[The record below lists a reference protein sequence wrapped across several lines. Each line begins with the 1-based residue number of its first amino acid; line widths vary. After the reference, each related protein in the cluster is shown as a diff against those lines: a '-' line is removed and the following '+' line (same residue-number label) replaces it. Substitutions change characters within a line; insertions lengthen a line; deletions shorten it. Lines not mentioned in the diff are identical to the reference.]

1 MIRIENLIHKYDFW
15 ESDNRKIK
23 KTVLDGV
30 SFDIP
35 SGQFLAILGPNGCG
49 KSTLARHLNA
59 LLLPDEG
66 TVWIDGKNTADQQAL
81 WDIREA
87 VGMVFQNPDN
97 QIIGTTVEE
106 DVAFGPENRC
116 VSPEEIRA
124 RVEESLSA
132 VGLLHKRKTS
142 PSRLSGGQ
150 KQRVAIAGV
159 KACQASCI
167 VFDEPTAML
176 DPAARGKVLELIRYL
191 NKEAGVTTILI
202 THHMDEV
209 VDADSVLLMD
219 QGRIVRHGTPADIF
233 SDLEL
238 LKAVKMEAPQITELA
253 DRIHK
258 RGFPVRIPVLHE
270 KELTDAVVSA
280 FANAFPPELNAG
292 HTGQAGQNRQR
303 GCMEKSSE
311 EAIFRVERIGYTY
324 GTGTVNECKA
334 LKDISFE
341 VHKGECIG
349 LIGASGSG
357 KTTLIRH
364 LNGLL
369 KADTGEIYFENQ
381 NIYDRKYNLTQL
393 RRKVGLVFQ
402 YPENQLFGRT
412 VLDDVCYG
420 PMNLGMSRAEAEQS
434 AKTCLELVGIDEK
447 HYASSP
453 FDLSGGEKRKAAI
466 AGVLAMHP
474 KVLVLDEP
482 AAGLDPATKHKIFD
496 MLNRLK
502 TELQIAIILVSHHME
517 DVAEYTDKVLVLEN
531 GMLALSGTPE
541 EVFLHTEYLR
551 RIGIGIPQIT
561 DATEKMIQ
569 KGIPLP
575 HPATMVK
582 QAEEWLMSLFMK
594 SKGAEVQ

>member
-35 SGQFLAILGPNGCG
+35 SGQFLAVLGPNGCG

-66 TVWIDGKNTADQQAL
+66 TVWIDGKNTSDQQAL
-81 WDIREA
+81 WDIRKA

-116 VSPEEIRA
+116 VSSEEIRA
-124 RVEESLSA
+124 RVEQSLSA

-159 KACQASCI
+159 KACQTSCI

-176 DPAARGKVLELIRYL
+176 DPAARRKVLELIRYL

-209 VDADSVLLMD
+209 VDADSILLMD
-219 QGRIVRHGTPADIF
+219 HGRIIKRGTPAEIF
-233 SDLEL
+233 MDPEL
-238 LKAVKMEAPQITELA
+238 LKSVKLEAPQVTELA
-253 DRIHK
+253 DRLHK

-270 KELTDAVVSA
+270 EELTDAVVSV
-280 FANAFPPELNAG
+280 FTNVFPSELNAG
-292 HTGQAGQNRQR
+292 HTGQIGQNRQSR
-303 GCMEKSSE
+303 CTEKSSE
-311 EAIFRVERIGYTY
+311 GIIFRVERIGYTY
-324 GTGTVNECKA
+324 GFGTVNECNA
-334 LKDISFE
+334 LKDISFD

-393 RRKVGLVFQ
+393 RKEVGLVFQ

-420 PMNLGMSRAEAEQS
+420 PMNLGMSRKEAEQS
-434 AKTCLELVGIDEK
+434 AKACLELVGIDEN

-453 FDLSGGEKRKAAI
+453 LDLSGGEKRKAAI
-466 AGVLAMHP
+466 AGVLAMNP

-496 MLNRLK
+496 MLIRLK
-502 TELQIAIILVSHHME
+502 KELQIAIILVSHHME

-531 GMLALSGTPE
+531 GTLTLSGTPE
-541 EVFLHTEYLR
+541 EVFWHTEYLR

-561 DATEKMIQ
+561 DATDKMIQ
-569 KGIPLP
+569 RGIPLP
-575 HPATMVK
+575 HPAVTVP
-582 QAEEWLMSLFMK
+582 QAEEWLVSLFTE
-594 SKGAEVQ
+594 SKGAGAQ